1 MEETLDRIERILDE
15 PDDEPLTTQQNTQ
28 PQQQVVPPQPVTQQ
42 QPQQP
47 QFSEE
52 DYRRA
57 LLHQH
62 EIIEQQREAN
72 RPLYQPSNLNYARI
86 NQNLDNYIEKKER
99 ERRKLNSTG
108 SIDDNPNWS
117 TAMMVGA
124 VTVACVAM
132 LSLSK
137 KNNSDF
143 VF

>member
-15 PDDEPLTTQQNTQ
+15 PDEPQQAVTTQQPVVTT
-28 PQQQVVPPQPVTQQ
+28 QQQPVVATQQ
-42 QPQQP
+42 QPQQTS
-47 QFSEE
+47 QYTEE

-57 LLHQH
+57 ILHQQQ
-62 EIIEQQREAN
+62 IIDQQREQA

-86 NQNLDNYIEKKER
+86 NQNLDNFIDKRER
-99 ERRKLNSTG
+99 EKRKHSVGT
-108 SIDDNPNWS
+108 DDNANWG
-117 TAMMVGA
+117 TAMMVGGVA
-124 VTVACVAM
+124 LACVAL

>member
-1 MEETLDRIERILDE
+1 MSGRMEETLDRIERILDE
-15 PDDEPLTTQQNTQ
+15 PDEPVVTTQQQ
-28 PQQQVVPPQPVTQQ
+28 QPVVTTQQQ
-42 QPQQP
+42 QPQQTS
-47 QFSEE
+47 QYTEE

-57 LLHQH
+57 ILHQQQ
-62 EIIEQQREAN
+62 IIDQQREQA

-99 ERRKLNSTG
+99 EKRKLNSIG
-108 SIDDNPNWS
+108 IPDDNANWG
-117 TAMMVGA
+117 TAMMVGGVALACFA
-124 VTVACVAM
+124 V